1 MFHKI
6 FQKKK
11 IDDEQSKILL
21 YELFYTYVYKIA
33 YFITRDP
40 HIAQDV
46 LQETF
51 IKIFTNIHK
60 VDDGTKIKAWITTIA
75 SRTAIDFIRK
85 QKRRNEFDIENVNDI
100 VVNLNEI
107 AFTVEEEVERCLLCE
122 EIREELNRLSPDHRI
137 VLYLKYIHDLKD
149 QEIASILEIK
159 VATVKTRIHRAKN
172 QLRRKLEMSSIMDGD
187 FCAKN

>member
-11 IDDEQSKILL
+11 
-21 YELFYTYVYKIA
+21 
-33 YFITRDP
+33 
-40 HIAQDV
+40 
-46 LQETF
+46 
-51 IKIFTNIHK
+51 
-60 VDDGTKIKAWITTIA
+60 AWVTTIA

-107 AFTVEEEVERCLLCE
+107 AFTVEEEVERCILCKV
-122 EIREELNRLSPDHRI
+122 IREELDRLSPDHRI

-172 QLRRKLEMSSIMDGD
+172 QLKRKLEMSSILDGD
-187 FCAKN
+187 ICAKK